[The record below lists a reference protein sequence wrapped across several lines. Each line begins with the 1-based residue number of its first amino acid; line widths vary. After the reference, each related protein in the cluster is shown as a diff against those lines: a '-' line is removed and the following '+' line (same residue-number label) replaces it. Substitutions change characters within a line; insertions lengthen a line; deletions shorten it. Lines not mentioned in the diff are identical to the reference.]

1 MTDVLPLQTISL
13 ADARNLGPWTEGW
26 GAGDSVPLQP
36 TPLDAQPSA
45 YVQESWR
52 ERPYGQTAEAIV
64 QFIRTPETVYARV
77 EWACPSP
84 RFGITDNDVFA
95 DACAILFPANGHA
108 APLATLGD
116 KSEPVVAWH
125 WRAGAETAFI
135 ADGTGLG
142 TLSRRPKHDLN
153 VAAEW
158 RHDRWAVVFTYP
170 LTNNGHSA
178 SPAASDL
185 AAFAVWSGANQERA
199 GLAACSPAW
208 RRLRQEATAGGAR

>member
-1 MTDVLPLQTISL
+1 MTDVLSLQTISV
-13 ADARNLGPWTEGW
+13 ATARGLGPWTEGW
-26 GAGDSVPLQP
+26 GVPGSVPLQP

-52 ERPYGQTAEAIV
+52 ERSYGKTAEVLV
-64 QFIRTPETVYARV
+64 QFVRTPEAVYGRV
-77 EWACPSP
+77 EWVCPSP

-125 WRAGAETAFI
+125 WRAGAETPFI
-135 ADGTGLG
+135 AEGTGLG
-142 TLSRRPKHDLN
+142 TLSRRPKHELS

-158 RHDRWAVVFTYP
+158 RQDRWAVVFTHP
-170 LTNNGHSA
+170 LASNGNPA
-178 SPAASDL
+178 SPATSDL
-185 AAFAVWSGANQERA
+185 VAFAVWSGANQERA
-199 GLAACSPAW
+199 GLAAYSPAW
-208 RRLRQEATAGGAR
+208 SRLRQEATAGGAR